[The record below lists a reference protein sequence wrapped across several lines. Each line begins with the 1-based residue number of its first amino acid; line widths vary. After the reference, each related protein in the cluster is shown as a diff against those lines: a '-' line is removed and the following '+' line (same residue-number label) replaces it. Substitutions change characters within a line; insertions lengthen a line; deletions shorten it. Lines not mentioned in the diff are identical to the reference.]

1 MSEEYAGLIKV
12 NQIFLLEKSGFR
24 FCFHTASFS
33 DFSREF
39 RMDVLKHG
47 DKVLFRN
54 AVHKIMLTCL
64 RNNGII
70 FYYHSIVVLLKEGPK
85 YFGEQVRILIAVVQ
99 S

>member
-1 MSEEYAGLIKV
+1 MSEEYACLIKV

-47 DKVLFRN
+47 DEVLFRN
-54 AVHKIMLTCL
+54 AV
-64 RNNGII
+64 R
-70 FYYHSIVVLLKEGPK
+70 
-85 YFGEQVRILIAVVQ
+85 
-99 S
+99 